1 MTTKIAIN
9 GMGRIGRIIARRYIT
24 DPPSDIELVAVND
37 LIPTDD
43 IAYLMRY
50 DSVHGKAPF
59 DIESSDGSL
68 RFDGKEI
75 AVYGEK
81 DPSDLPWKE
90 LGVDIVLECTGLFRD
105 REKAAK
111 HLEAGAS
118 KVIVS
123 APSDTADISIV
134 LGVNE
139 GKYDPAAHHIV
150 SNTSCTTNSL
160 APVAKVLNDA
170 FGVELLMAT
179 TVHAYTASQKLVDGP
194 ARKLRRGRAAA
205 VSLVPTTTGAAN
217 ATVKTIPELAGKMFA
232 TAIRAPIPDGAIT
245 DVTAVLKQDVTV
257 ESVNQALRSAAGGE
271 MKDILAFSEDELVS
285 ADIITDPAS
294 SIIDARSTQVVG
306 GHMVKVLAWYD
317 NEYGFSC
324 RMLDLAS
331 YMARRGGLGKERRV
345 EMVKA

>member
-24 DPPSDIELVAVND
+24 DPPSNIELVAVND

-59 DIESSDGSL
+59 DIESSEGSL

-257 ESVNQALRSAAGGE
+257 ESVNQALRNAAGGE

-306 GHMVKVLAWYD
+306 GRMVKVLAWYD